1 MTTEMTTEE
10 RLIKLREMADE
21 YMDKLEEG
29 MGSPVRGERG
39 FVSIRVCMVRG
50 EKNFWMG
57 EIFPSA
63 LVVGTFGG
71 IMRHSYSGNS
81 LEELLTK
88 METSYGKE
96 LENIRKELV
105 NTVK

>member
-1 MTTEMTTEE
+1 MTTEE

-21 YMDKLEEG
+21 YMRKIEEG
-29 MGSPVRGERG
+29 MGTPISVHEYGVITIELVMMQEG
-39 FVSIRVCMVRG
+39 
-50 EKNFWMG
+50 KNFWEG
-57 EIFPSA
+57 KIFPSA

-71 IMRHSYSGNS
+71 IMTHSYHGDS
-81 LEELLTK
+81 LDELLTK

-96 LENIRKELV
+96 LENIRRELV